1 MPILS
6 FIFFDILYL
15 LISFLIFILIVKCN
29 DFFYYT
35 ALVEMFSIY
44 MHSKESVLG
53 VICDTISHIMPLA
66 THRNWEDYTDF
77 NHTDLTSSLIFCSLF
92 SFRQFVLK
100 ASDHL

>member
-15 LISFLIFILIVKCN
+15 LVSFLIFILIVKCY

-53 VICDTISHIMPLA
+53 VICDTIISYHAISNTQKLG
-66 THRNWEDYTDF
+66 R
-77 NHTDLTSSLIFCSLF
+77 L
-92 SFRQFVLK
+92 
-100 ASDHL
+100 

>member
-15 LISFLIFILIVKCN
+15 LISFLIFILIVKCY

-53 VICDTISHIMPLA
+53 VICDTISQITPLA
-66 THRNWEDYTDF
+66 THSNWEDY
-77 NHTDLTSSLIFCSLF
+77 
-92 SFRQFVLK
+92 R
-100 ASDHL
+100 AG

>member
-15 LISFLIFILIVKCN
+15 LISFLIFILIVKRY

-44 MHSKESVLG
+44 MRSKENVLG
-53 VICDTISHIMPLA
+53 VICDTISIITPLA
-66 THRNWEDYTDF
+66 THRKWEDY
-77 NHTDLTSSLIFCSLF
+77 
-92 SFRQFVLK
+92 R
-100 ASDHL
+100 AG

>member
-15 LISFLIFILIVKCN
+15 LTNFFIFILIVKCYN
-29 DFFYYT
+29 FFYYT

-53 VICDTISHIMPLA
+53 VTLA
-66 THRNWEDYTDF
+66 THRNWEDY
-77 NHTDLTSSLIFCSLF
+77 
-92 SFRQFVLK
+92 R
-100 ASDHL
+100 AG